1 MTDYKTSKE
10 AFVSG
15 MTGSSIGHI
24 NMISLAALSSIALY
38 SALRTRLPPNRSE
51 HFALEMLTLVLP
63 LLLSIT
69 LYAKAPVILNIMLL
83 LPTTLLLLIPRR
95 ETGIPLPSTLQS
107 SPSTSPYRGRPRTPD
122 PSGGNSPST
131 SALIP
136 RLPALTTYRAH
147 MLLLTFLAI
156 LAVDFRVFPRMLA
169 KCETYGVSL
178 MDIGVGSFIFSQ
190 GIISAVPLIKNPAYL
205 TQPLFPKMV
214 TTARKCLPIFVLGF
228 VRTLSVKGVEY
239 PEHQTEYG
247 THWNFFITL
256 ASIPILEVLLHPVM
270 VRLPISL
277 LGVSVALL
285 QQLVLSHGLT
295 DYVLNAPRTGLI
307 SENKEGI
314 VSLSGYLAVHLLGLS
329 TGTLLLPPTPS
340 YFRKRQQELARAPSP
355 RRSAHTHDSDSESDD
370 STGPR
375 RPGQTTTTAVE
386 RRENDKTAI
395 ELCSYAVLWWALLG
409 GSKLLGIGNGV
420 SRRLVN
426 LQYILWIA
434 AYNVSFILG
443 YMCLDL
449 AFFASPLSKSTYSPY
464 SKLKVQHDPVMLKKD
479 DRHGHTVEGSAPAL
493 LDAINKNGLAL
504 FLLANLA
511 TGVVNLSM
519 KTMYASDA
527 VAMAVLSAYALA
539 ICGVAWVF
547 RNRRLWHF

>member
-15 MTGSSIGHI
+15 MTGSSIRHI

-95 ETGIPLPSTLQS
+95 ET
-107 SPSTSPYRGRPRTPD
+107 GRPRTPD

-205 TQPLFPKMV
+205 TQPLFPKVV

-307 SENKEGI
+307 SQNKEGI

-340 YFRKRQQELARAPSP
+340 YFRKRQQELARARSP

-370 STGPR
+370 STGPQR
-375 RPGQTTTTAVE
+375 LRQTHASTVE

-395 ELCSYAVLWWALLG
+395 ELCSYAVLWWVLLG
-409 GSKLLGIGNGV
+409 GSKLLGIGDGV

-464 SKLKVQHDPVMLKKD
+464 SKLKVQHDP
-479 DRHGHTVEGSAPAL
+479 GSAPAL

-511 TGVVNLSM
+511 TGIVNLSM